1 MKIDLA
7 GLIGP
12 GAAIITVECQQGVIG
27 PRGPLPALLEAVRA
41 SRLLDGGSRL
51 LRAARRAGLPV
62 LHGTVV
68 RRADGGGVV
77 ENCRLFT
84 VTANSDAP
92 SLIEG
97 SEAQKVV
104 EEFGPEPSDWEIAR
118 YHGVSLFHDTEL
130 DAILRSLGVET
141 VILIGVSL
149 NIAVLGTAI
158 EAVNRGYRVVVPRD
172 AVVGTP
178 PEYAEAVLRNSLALL
193 ATLSTC
199 EDLIEAL
206 DAAGDR

>member
-1 MKIDLA
+1 VTVDLA
-7 GLIGP
+7 ELLGR
-12 GAAIITVECQQGVIG
+12 GAAVITVECQQGVIG
-27 PRGPLPALLEAVRA
+27 PRGPLPALLEAVLA
-41 SRLLDGGSRL
+41 SRLLEGGGRL
-51 LRAARRAGLPV
+51 LRAARGAGLPV

-84 VTANSDAP
+84 VTAKSAAP
-92 SLIEG
+92 PLLEG
-97 SEAQKVV
+97 TEAQKVV
-104 EEFGPEPSDWEIAR
+104 EEFGPAPSDWEIAR
-118 YHGVSLFHDTEL
+118 HHGVSLFHDTEL

-149 NIAVLGTAI
+149 NIAVLGTTI

-199 EDLIEAL
+199 DDLIDAL
-206 DAAGDR
+206 GSLEDR